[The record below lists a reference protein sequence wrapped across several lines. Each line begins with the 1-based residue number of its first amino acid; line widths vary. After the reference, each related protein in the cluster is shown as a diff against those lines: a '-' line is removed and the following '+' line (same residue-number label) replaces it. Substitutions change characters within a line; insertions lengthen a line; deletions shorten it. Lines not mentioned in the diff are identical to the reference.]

1 MSKTLGWKKLP
12 EDVRR
17 ESILTAAMRCFFSK
31 GFEKTSVQDIA
42 DTAGLTKGGIYFHF
56 ESKEE
61 IRDTLIR
68 DFLNLDRLG
77 FKDPEVLALPPHLRL
92 KEFLER
98 LANRLTIEGNCSPR
112 LFAEATSNGGIME
125 KEIVS
130 FYDSLESIFAE
141 TIREGQEAGSLVN
154 SMSPQL
160 LARTVLAVFDGLQI
174 QADISPTKRDLQVRG
189 RETLDSFFKNLVLT
203 FDPKCERTNPA

>member
-17 ESILTAAMRCFFSK
+17 ESILSAAMRCFFSK

-68 DFLNLDRLG
+68 DFLDWNRFG
-77 FKDPEVLALPPHLRL
+77 FQDPEVLALPPHLRM

-112 LFAEATSNGGIME
+112 LFAEATSNGGSME

-130 FYDSLESIFAE
+130 FYDSLENLFTE
-141 TIREGQEAGSLVN
+141 TILEGQNAGSIVN
-154 SMSPQL
+154 HMSANL
-160 LARTVLAVFDGLQI
+160 IARTVLAVFDGLQI
-174 QADISPTKRDLQVRG
+174 QADISPSRRNLQTRG
-189 RETLDSFFKNLVLT
+189 RDTLNSFFKNLLLN
-203 FDPKCERTNPA
+203 FDPTCENPN

>member
-17 ESILTAAMRCFFSK
+17 ESILSAAMRCFFSK

-42 DTAGLTKGGIYFHF
+42 ETAGLTKGGIYFHF

-68 DFLNLDRLG
+68 EFLNLERFG
-77 FKDPEVLALPPHLRL
+77 FQDPEVLSLSPHLRM
-92 KEFLER
+92 KEYLER

-112 LFAEATSNGGIME
+112 LFAEATSNGGSME
-125 KEIVS
+125 KEIVA
-130 FYDSLESIFAE
+130 FYDSLESVFAK
-141 TIREGQEAGSLVN
+141 TIQEGQNQGSIVN
-154 SMSPQL
+154 SMPAVL
-160 LARTVLAVFDGLQI
+160 IARTILAVFDGLQI
-174 QADISPTKRDLQVRG
+174 QADISPSQRDLQVRG
-189 RETLDSFFKNLVLT
+189 REVLNSFFKNLLLT
-203 FDPKCERTNPA
+203 FDPTCETKK